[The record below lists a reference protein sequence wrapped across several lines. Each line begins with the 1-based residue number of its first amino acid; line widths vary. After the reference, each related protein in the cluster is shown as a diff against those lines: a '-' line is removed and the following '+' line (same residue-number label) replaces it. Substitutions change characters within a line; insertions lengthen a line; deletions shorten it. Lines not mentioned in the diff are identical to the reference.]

1 MVSAKANRKPRTKKP
16 DDDGPPQQQRTLEY
30 EDFDNVRIYLS
41 KIGCV
46 ELLDREKEV
55 VIAQRIEAA
64 RDGVLRG
71 LLGNDAGVR
80 AFADLAR
87 QVKEGHV
94 ALRDVLDGGTNR
106 KPDPETG
113 LTGEALLEHVAN
125 ELRRIARA
133 RQRSAQRETKTDR
146 RKNRDYDGEL
156 LDLVQRLSV
165 SWTVVEGIVD
175 DLARQRV
182 EVRDWQ
188 GFVRECEVMAG
199 VDVDVLLERETPTEA
214 SGLDARGWAELARG
228 ARRAQKRIADI
239 ERDLGLDI
247 DGLTELVREL
257 RTHQRALTQ
266 AKDEMVLAN
275 LRLVVSIAKRYRNRG
290 PHLLDLI
297 QEGSIGL
304 MRAVEK
310 FEWKRGYKFST
321 YATWWIRQAITRAIA
336 DQGRTI
342 RVPVHMMEL
351 INKVTRTAR
360 ELEHELQRPAQPR
373 EIAERL
379 EVDEDHVRRALEVS
393 RASVSLETPVGDD
406 TTLGE
411 LIEDVGIVSPADTTA
426 KALMSEEANRVL
438 DCALTPREAKVLR
451 LRFGIGVRRDHTL
464 EEVGTVFSLTRER
477 IRQIEAQAL
486 RKLRRA
492 NETESLRAHFD
503 QLPG

>member
-1 MVSAKANRKPRTKKP
+1 MLNAKAGRKVEPT
-16 DDDGPPQQQRTLEY
+16 GGEQRSLEH

-41 KIGCV
+41 RIGCV
-46 ELLDREKEV
+46 ALLDREKEV
-55 VIAQRIEAA
+55 AIAKRIEAA
-64 RDGVLRG
+64 REGVLHG
-71 LLGNDAGVR
+71 LLSTEAGVR
-80 AFADLAR
+80 SFADLAR
-87 QVKEGHV
+87 QVKEGHL

-113 LTGEALLEHVAN
+113 LTGEALMNHVAE
-125 ELRRIARA
+125 ELRRVARA
-133 RQRSAQRETKTDR
+133 RQRSANRETKTER
-146 RKNRDYDGEL
+146 RKNRDYDAEL
-156 LDLVQRLSV
+156 IDLVQRLSV
-165 SWTVVEGIVD
+165 NWAVVEGIVEQ
-175 DLARQRV
+175 LARGRD

-188 GFVRECEVMAG
+188 AFVGECGTMAG
-199 VDVDVLLERETPTEA
+199 LDPDTLLDTEVPSEA

-228 ARRAQKRIADI
+228 VRRARKRVV
-239 ERDLGLDI
+239 DLEASFGM
-247 DGLTELVREL
+247 TVEELSAVVGEIKR
-257 RTHQRALTQ
+257 HQRALTQ

-304 MRAVEK
+304 MRAVDK

-360 ELEHELQRPAQPR
+360 ELEHDLQRPALPA
-373 EIAERL
+373 EIARRL
-379 EVDEDHVRRALEVS
+379 EVDEEHVRRALEVGRS
-393 RASVSLETPVGDD
+393 SVSLETPVGDD

-411 LIEDVGIVSPADTTA
+411 LIEDGAVVSPVDTTA
-426 KALMSEEANRVL
+426 RSLMSEETNRVL
-438 DCALTPREAKVLR
+438 DEALTPREAKVLR

-464 EEVGTVFSLTRER
+464 EEVGTVFDLTRER

-492 NETESLRAHFD
+492 NETEILREHFD
-503 QLPG
+503 TLPPG